1 MKKWSNGAK
10 KRLVEIRAAEDG
22 EQDMRTIA
30 ASIAKGLRTISE
42 PFQASPGRAGATIAS
57 SDDEIR
63 AREIKRARNGLE
75 AAKAR
80 GDKGMVKEM
89 EEKLKKLGVS

>member
-30 ASIAKGLRTISE
+30 AALAKL
-42 PFQASPGRAGATIAS
+42 PPGQ
-57 SDDEIR
+57 
-63 AREIKRARNGLE
+63 
-75 AAKAR
+75 
-80 GDKGMVKEM
+80 
-89 EEKLKKLGVS
+89 LKKVLTDDIIAILAKYGVEIG